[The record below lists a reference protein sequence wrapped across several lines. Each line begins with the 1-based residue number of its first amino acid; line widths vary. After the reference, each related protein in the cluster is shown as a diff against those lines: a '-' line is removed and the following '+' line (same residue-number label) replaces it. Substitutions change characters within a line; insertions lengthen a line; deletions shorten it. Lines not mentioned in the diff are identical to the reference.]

1 VLPSTVGAHA
11 ALVSGF
17 IILHFGNLDEPDM
30 AYVEHALGALTL
42 DKDGEVSRAR
52 LTFERVLSDAL
63 DTAESLELVRRL
75 AGS

>member
-1 VLPSTVGAHA
+1 
-11 ALVSGF
+11 
-17 IILHFGNLDEPDM
+17 M